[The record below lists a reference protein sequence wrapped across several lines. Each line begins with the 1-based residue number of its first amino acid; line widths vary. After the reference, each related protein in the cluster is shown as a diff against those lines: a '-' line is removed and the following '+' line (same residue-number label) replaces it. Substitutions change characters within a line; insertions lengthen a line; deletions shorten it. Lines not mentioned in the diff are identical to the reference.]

1 MRGPGAR
8 VSRRP
13 AADPGSGAI
22 DLNRTDVAPNRG
34 SVPAIEA
41 PAMPF
46 PFRCIDHLHGVR
58 DGPIGNDILG
68 SLPPRGSSR
77 DERRLPENATRSGAR
92 RPDRPYPPSPVSAKW
107 SESVLIARMRRES
120 AERPASLAAQT
131 RARIVGLL
139 RAVPI
144 RWRILSIAALNS
156 AVVVVL
162 AVMIWNGAK
171 VLRSAWEDVRQVRES
186 DQILALLESE
196 TSRLQ
201 NLIHR
206 YINQPSPELFA
217 EILLLREAVLGTL
230 TTRASTDPMLSG
242 SVDELEHVTV
252 RFLDGF
258 GELRTVQATISKTYE
273 EQVLAP
279 AKDMAGLYS
288 IIEGATGHRDAPIWP
303 ALGKSREAFT
313 GMLVAA
319 NSYYLSLA
327 STSAEDARRNTETIE
342 KTIPVMIELADNEL
356 QRLALQRLDA
366 RTKALRE
373 GLAKLSEELSNRT
386 ELLRNTIDAT
396 QAEAIGA
403 IDDLSTKM
411 GRREQKAQATFDRAL
426 ADISRRVLSIAVIFL
441 GIILAAGVL
450 IALSIRLPLHQIMTA
465 MRAIASGDLDRRVQG
480 TGARDEVGAMARAVE
495 VFRENAIAKRQTED
509 ELRTAKEKAESA
521 LLELNAA
528 QQNLIDAE
536 RLAALGGLVA
546 GVAHEVNNPIGISLT
561 VASSFARR
569 TEMFEAELRS
579 DGGLRRSQLEEFVR
593 TSRDAAGQLVANLH
607 RAGELIQ
614 SFKQVA
620 VDRSHAERRQ
630 FALGEATGQI
640 IASLKPVLKRAPIAL
655 TLDVPEGL
663 LVDGYPGSYGQIL
676 TNLFLNAVNHGFAD
690 GRAGTISIS
699 ARARGHDDVEII
711 FADDG
716 AGMSPDVQ
724 RQAFDPFF
732 TTRRNEGGTGLGLHI
747 VYNLVTQ
754 QLGGRMM
761 LESRLGQGTTFRIIM
776 PRTAKGGPESSEI
789 SPDGTPQW
797 PNRTMSS
804 T

>member
-1 MRGPGAR
+1 MTTEDQG
-8 VSRRP
+8 VS
-13 AADPGSGAI
+13 
-22 DLNRTDVAPNRG
+22 
-34 SVPAIEA
+34 
-41 PAMPF
+41 
-46 PFRCIDHLHGVR
+46 
-58 DGPIGNDILG
+58 
-68 SLPPRGSSR
+68 
-77 DERRLPENATRSGAR
+77 ERQTE
-92 RPDRPYPPSPVSAKW
+92 
-107 SESVLIARMRRES
+107 
-120 AERPASLAAQT
+120 LAAQGRT
-131 RARIVGLL
+131 GLVGLV
-139 RAVPI
+139 RAIPI

-162 AVMIWNGAK
+162 AGLIWSGTQ
-171 VLRSAWEDVRQVRES
+171 VLSSAWEDVRQVRQS

-230 TTRASTDPMLSG
+230 NTRASTDPMLSG
-242 SVDELEHVTV
+242 SVAELERVTE
-252 RFLDGF
+252 RFLSGF
-258 GELRTVQATISKTYE
+258 GELRSLQGTISKTYE
-273 EQVLAP
+273 EQVLSP

-288 IIEGATGHRDAPIWP
+288 IIEGATGQRDALIWP

-313 GMLVAA
+313 AMLVAA
-319 NSYYLSLA
+319 NAYYLSLA
-327 STSAEDARRNTETIE
+327 SASAEEARRNTETIE
-342 KTIPVMIELADNEL
+342 RTIPVMNDLADNDL
-356 QRLALQRLDA
+356 QRIALQRLKGRA
-366 RTKALRE
+366 GALRD
-373 GLAKLSEELSNRT
+373 GLARLSDQLAGRT
-386 ELLRNTIDAT
+386 DLLRNSIDAS
-396 QAEAIGA
+396 QADTIAA
-403 IDDLSTKM
+403 IDGLSVQM
-411 GRREQKAQATFDRAL
+411 RQREQNAQTTFDRTL
-426 ADISRRVLSIAVIFL
+426 ADISRSVLLIAVVFL
-441 GIILAAGVL
+441 AIIITAGIV
-450 IALSIRLPLHQIMTA
+450 IALSIRLPLQQIMAA
-465 MRAIASGDLDRRVQG
+465 MQAITSGDYDRKVQG

-495 VFRENAIAKRQTED
+495 IFRENAVAKRATEN
-509 ELRTAKEKAESA
+509 ELRTSKEKAETA

-569 TEMFEAELRS
+569 VDMFDAELRS
-579 DGGLRRSQLEEFVR
+579 NAPLRRSQLEEFVR
-593 TSRDAAGQLVANLH
+593 TSQDAAQQLVGNLH

-630 FALGEATGQI
+630 FNLSEATDQI
-640 IASLKPVLKRAPIAL
+640 TASLRPVLKKAPIAL
-655 TLDVPEGL
+655 TVDVPDGL
-663 LVDGYPGSYGQIL
+663 IIDGYPGSYGQIL
-676 TNLFLNAVNHGFAD
+676 TNLFLNAANHAFAD
-690 GRAGTISIS
+690 GKPGAITIS
-699 ARARGHDDVEII
+699 ARPRGSDDIEII
-711 FADDG
+711 FADNG

-776 PRTAKGGPESSEI
+776 PRAAIGAAAETSN
-789 SPDGTPQW
+789 GTTQW
-797 PNRTMSS
+797 PTRTMSS
-804 T
+804 N

>member
-1 MRGPGAR
+1 
-8 VSRRP
+8 V
-13 AADPGSGAI
+13 
-22 DLNRTDVAPNRG
+22 
-34 SVPAIEA
+34 
-41 PAMPF
+41 
-46 PFRCIDHLHGVR
+46 
-58 DGPIGNDILG
+58 
-68 SLPPRGSSR
+68 
-77 DERRLPENATRSGAR
+77 
-92 RPDRPYPPSPVSAKW
+92 
-107 SESVLIARMRRES
+107 
-120 AERPASLAAQT
+120 SLATQVRT
-131 RARIVGLL
+131 RIVGLL

-162 AVMIWNGAK
+162 AVLIWNGAK
-171 VLRSAWEDVRQVRES
+171 VLGSAWEDVRQVRES
-186 DQILALLESE
+186 DKILALLESE
-196 TSRLQ
+196 TGRLQ

-242 SVDELEHVTV
+242 SVEELERVTE
-252 RFLDGF
+252 RFLNGF
-258 GELRTVQATISKTYE
+258 GELRTVQATINKTYDQ
-273 EQVLAP
+273 QVLGP

-288 IIEGATGHRDAPIWP
+288 IIEGATGHRDALIWP
-303 ALGKSREAFT
+303 SLGKSREAFT

-319 NSYYLSLA
+319 NAYYLSLA
-327 STSAEDARRNTETIE
+327 TASAEEARRNTDTIE
-342 KTIPVMIELADNEL
+342 KTIPVMSDLADNDL
-356 QRLALQRLDA
+356 QRMALVRLKE
-366 RTKALRE
+366 RTDALRK
-373 GLAKLSEELSNRT
+373 GMDKLSEQLTNRT

-403 IDDLSTKM
+403 IDDLSAKM
-411 GRREQKAQATFDRAL
+411 REREQKAQETFDRTL

-441 GIILAAGVL
+441 GIILSAGVL
-450 IALSIRLPLHQIMTA
+450 IALSIRLPLQQIMTA
-465 MRAIASGDLDRRVQG
+465 MRAITLGDYDRAVQG
-480 TGARDEVGAMARAVE
+480 TTARDEVGAMARAVE
-495 VFRENAIAKRQTED
+495 VFRENAIAKRRTED
-509 ELRTAKEKAESA
+509 ELRSSKEEAESA
-521 LLELNAA
+521 LLELNTA

-569 TEMFEAELRS
+569 SEMFEAELNAG
-579 DGGLRRSQLEEFVR
+579 GGLRRSQLEEYVR
-593 TSRDAAGQLVANLH
+593 SSRDAAQQLVANLH
-607 RAGELIQ
+607 RAGELVQ

-630 FALGEATGQI
+630 FSLGEATDQI
-640 IASLKPVLKRAPIAL
+640 IASLRPVLKRAPIEL
-655 TLDVPEGL
+655 TVDVPEGL
-663 LVDGYPGSYGQIL
+663 VINGYPGSYGQIL
-676 TNLFLNAVNHGFAD
+676 TNLFLNAVNHAFGD
-690 GRAGTISIS
+690 GRSGSISIS
-699 ARARGHDDVEII
+699 ARARGHDDIEII
-711 FADDG
+711 FADSG
-716 AGMSPDVQ
+716 AGMTPDVQ

-732 TTRRNEGGTGLGLHI
+732 TTRRDEGGTGLGLHI

-776 PRTAKGGPESSEI
+776 PRVAKGEPATSETLA
-789 SPDGTPQW
+789 DGTDQW

>member
-1 MRGPGAR
+1 LA
-8 VSRRP
+8 
-13 AADPGSGAI
+13 
-22 DLNRTDVAPNRG
+22 
-34 SVPAIEA
+34 
-41 PAMPF
+41 
-46 PFRCIDHLHGVR
+46 
-58 DGPIGNDILG
+58 
-68 SLPPRGSSR
+68 LPRH
-77 DERRLPENATRSGAR
+77 DET
-92 RPDRPYPPSPVSAKW
+92 
-107 SESVLIARMRRES
+107 M
-120 AERPASLAAQT
+120 ERPAGLAARG
-131 RARIVGLL
+131 RARIVGLV

-162 AVMIWNGAK
+162 AAMIWNGAQ
-171 VLRSAWEDVRQVRES
+171 VLGSAWDDVRQVRES
-186 DQILALLESE
+186 DKILALLESE

-242 SVDELEHVTV
+242 SVDELERVTDK
-252 RFLDGF
+252 FLNGF
-258 GELRTVQATISKTYE
+258 GELRAVQATISKTYQD
-273 EQVLAP
+273 QVLAP

-288 IIEGATGHRDAPIWP
+288 VIEGATGRREALIWP

-313 GMLVAA
+313 AMLVAA

-327 STSAEDARRNTETIE
+327 SASAEDARRNTETIE
-342 KTIPVMIELADNEL
+342 KTIPEMSEFADNDL
-356 QRLALQRLDA
+356 QRMALQRLQT
-366 RTKALRE
+366 RTSALRA
-373 GLAKLSEELSNRT
+373 GFAKLSEQLTNRT
-386 ELLRNTIDAT
+386 ELLRNTIDAS

-403 IDDLSTKM
+403 IDNLSVM
-411 GRREQKAQATFDRAL
+411 MRQREQKAQATFDRTL
-426 ADISRRVLSIAVIFL
+426 TSISRKVLSIAVIFL
-441 GIILAAGVL
+441 GIILTAGVI
-450 IALSIRLPLHQIMTA
+450 IALSIRLPLQQIMA
-465 MRAIASGDLDRRVQG
+465 SMHAITTGDYDRRVQG
-480 TGARDEVGAMARAVE
+480 TNAKDEVGAMARAVE
-495 VFRENAIAKRQTED
+495 VFRENAIAKRETED
-509 ELRTAKEKAESA
+509 ELRTSKEKAEGA

-528 QQNLIDAE
+528 QQSLIDAE

-569 TEMFEAELRS
+569 AEMFEAELRS
-579 DGGLRRSQLEEFVR
+579 DGQLRKSQLEEFVR
-593 TSRDAAGQLVANLH
+593 SSRDAAGQLVANLH

-630 FALGEATGQI
+630 FSLSEATDQI
-640 IASLKPVLKRAPIAL
+640 IASLRPVLKRSAI
-655 TLDVPEGL
+655 TLSVDVPEGL
-663 LVDGYPGSYGQIL
+663 VIDGYPGSYGQIL
-676 TNLFLNAVNHGFAD
+676 TNLFLNAANHAFAD
-690 GRAGTISIS
+690 GRSGAISIS
-699 ARARGHDDVEII
+699 ARPRGSDDVEII
-711 FADDG
+711 FADNG
-716 AGMSPDVQ
+716 AGMTPDVQ

-761 LESRLGQGTTFRIIM
+761 LDSRLGQGTTFRIIM
-776 PRTAKGGPESSEI
+776 PRAAKGGSATTEQAS
-789 SPDGTPQW
+789 DGIPQW

>member
-1 MRGPGAR
+1 M
-8 VSRRP
+8 
-13 AADPGSGAI
+13 
-22 DLNRTDVAPNRG
+22 
-34 SVPAIEA
+34 
-41 PAMPF
+41 
-46 PFRCIDHLHGVR
+46 
-58 DGPIGNDILG
+58 
-68 SLPPRGSSR
+68 
-77 DERRLPENATRSGAR
+77 
-92 RPDRPYPPSPVSAKW
+92 
-107 SESVLIARMRRES
+107 
-120 AERPASLAAQT
+120 
-131 RARIVGLL
+131 VGLL

-162 AVMIWNGAK
+162 AVLIWNGSK
-171 VLRSAWEDVRQVRES
+171 VLGSAWDDVRQVRES
-186 DQILALLESE
+186 DKILALLESE
-196 TSRLQ
+196 TGRLQ

-242 SVDELEHVTV
+242 SVEELERVTV

-258 GELRTVQATISKTYE
+258 GELRAVQATIATTYE
-273 EQVLAP
+273 GQVQAP

-303 ALGKSREAFT
+303 SLGKSREAFT
-313 GMLVAA
+313 AMLVAA
-319 NSYYLSLA
+319 NSYYLTLA
-327 STSAEDARRNTETIE
+327 TASAEDARRNTEIIE
-342 KTIPVMIELADNEL
+342 KTIPEMSQLAENDL
-356 QRLALQRLDA
+356 QRLALQRLSA
-366 RTKALRE
+366 RTEALRQ
-373 GLAKLSEELSNRT
+373 GLEKLSEQLSNRT
-386 ELLRNTIDAT
+386 ELLRNTIDAS

-403 IDDLSTKM
+403 IDDLSAKM
-411 GRREQKAQATFDRAL
+411 REREQRAQETFDRTL
-426 ADISRRVLSIAVIFL
+426 ANISRRVLSIAVIFL
-441 GIILAAGVL
+441 GIILSVGVL
-450 IALSIRLPLHQIMTA
+450 IALSIRLPLQQIMTA
-465 MRAIASGDLDRRVQG
+465 MRAITLGDYDREVQG
-480 TGARDEVGAMARAVE
+480 TDARDEVGAMARAVE
-495 VFRENAIAKRQTED
+495 VFRENAIAKRKTED
-509 ELRTAKEKAESA
+509 ELRASKEKAESA

-569 TEMFEAELRS
+569 AEMFEAELKS

-630 FALGEATGQI
+630 FALGEATDQI
-640 IASLKPVLKRAPIAL
+640 IASLKPVLKRAPIEL
-655 TLDVPEGL
+655 TVDVPEGL
-663 LVDGYPGSYGQIL
+663 GINGYPGSYGQIL
-676 TNLFLNAVNHGFAD
+676 TNLFLNAVNHAFSD
-690 GRAGTISIS
+690 GRSGTITIS
-699 ARARGHDDVEII
+699 ARPRGHDDVEII
-711 FADDG
+711 FADNG
-716 AGMSPDVQ
+716 AGMTPDVQ

-776 PRTAKGGPESSEI
+776 PRTAKGGDATSETLA
-789 SPDGTPQW
+789 DGTTQW